1 MARPARGGGVVKRV
15 QIDMPDASLKR
26 LQRLQ
31 EITESSSYAEV
42 VRSALRLYEA
52 LIDEQ
57 ENGAQVLLRRTDGTE
72 VVAIFGA

>member
-1 MARPARGGGVVKRV
+1 MARTARSGVVKRV

-31 EITESSSYAEV
+31 EITESASYAEV
-42 VRSALRLYEA
+42 VKSALRLYEA

-57 ENGAQVLLRRTDGTE
+57 DNGGQVFLRRADGTE
-72 VVAIFGA
+72 VLAIFGA